1 MLLVRRKKW
10 ARLVLIGQKEGNKQ
24 RTIGKKKRKRPKQ
37 QQDNTILYNNS
48 IPFEPPPP
56 LCPDKRYRGT
66 TSILRRGDELKLSRC
81 ILGN

>member
-24 RTIGKKKRKRPKQ
+24 RTIGNKKGKMPKQ
-37 QQDNTILYNNS
+37 QINAILYNNS